1 MSLGAGVGGAVWLT
15 NSGRAEE
22 VGGLKEC
29 RVGSLPVDQ
38 MDLLKDQGLRALPK
52 MDWRQAE
59 RERWSSHNLQNYLY
73 IQSGVIWNMLSIWLI
88 AIYTHTILFK
98 SLGSESF
105 FWFWEKSLI
114 LTKAGFIWSK
124 IQNSNTVIF
133 FSNSLQAKQSNT
145 DVMRS
150 QVCACRVF
158 YNGIERSEKQYLIRI
173 ENFCNII
180 KCLYCHFW
188 SIWCILAE

>member
-88 AIYTHTILFK
+88 AIYTHNTVQKFGVRK
-98 SLGSESF
+98 FF

-133 FSNSLQAKQSNT
+133 FSNSLRAKQSNT

-158 YNGIERSEKQYLIRI
+158 YNGIECSEKQYLFRI
-173 ENFCNII
+173 
-180 KCLYCHFW
+180 
-188 SIWCILAE
+188 